1 MNNIFKLTVAT
12 VALSL
17 IMVGCTCSE
26 QNTTDEVVPMEEPG
40 TVPGEM
46 PLEGAPA
53 EGAPADGAPMNE
65 AAPTGETL
73 PEGHTE
79 DDGHAH

>member
-26 QNTTDEVVPMEEPG
+26 QNTTDEVVPMEEPAA
-40 TVPGEM
+40 VPGEM

-53 EGAPADGAPMNE
+53 EGAPADAAPM
-65 AAPTGETL
+65 GEEL